1 MSKFYLYNLLAVLSL
16 FFSTTFAQGIHHGG
30 HYNPD
35 SLEIVTKDGW
45 AIVDT
50 TIGMHSMY
58 YLDENNDG
66 NPDYFLNFGP
76 WWYEPDSSN
85 AVRPDDGEM
94 ITITGGVV
102 DSTMMNNYPMII
114 VYEINGDFW
123 RDPYDPF
130 WNEMGNHHGGNHMM
144 DSCFTSGF
152 GWMHD
157 SLQTVSLSGYAIVD
171 TTFIM
176 EHFYLDE
183 DNDGIPDY
191 FLNFGPPWY
200 DPGSGATR
208 PENGD
213 QINIVGGMLDNG
225 NFPMIVVYEINGL
238 FWRDST
244 SFGHHFGSGW
254 IHRNMTDPELFH
266 TPFDSLDMITMQPG
280 WWSGGG
286 GHHGGMHDSLF
297 CQMLEILPGDIIPI
311 GNENA
316 FAGYEMDFFFPSMMG
331 GGMNN
336 SMGCG
341 GHMNFNSNADFQLHY
356 TDAQLADAN
365 ISESTIMV
373 KYWDS
378 DLSQWTEISGANV
391 NTTDNLVTF
400 NNAEVGNFIILTGDS
415 PTSVKDTENIIPD
428 QFVLKQNYPNPFN
441 PATTIEFSIPEKSHV
456 ALTVYNILGK
466 EIAKLADGNYNAG
479 NYSIVFDARSLP
491 SGVYF
496 YQLKAG
502 NFYEVKKMQLI
513 K

>member
-1 MSKFYLYNLLAVLSL
+1 MKRTINTLLLSIL
-16 FFSTTFAQGIHHGG
+16 CSFFTFTFAQGGHHGG

-35 SLEIVTKDGW
+35 SLEIVTIDGT

-50 TIGMHSMY
+50 TIGLHAMY
-58 YLDENNDG
+58 YLDEDNNG
-66 NPDYFLNFGP
+66 TPDYYLNFGP

-85 AVRPDDGEM
+85 ASRPNDGDA
-94 ITITGGVV
+94 ITITGGLV
-102 DSTMMNNYPMII
+102 DSTMMNEYPMVI
-114 VYEINGDFW
+114 VYEINGEFW

-157 SLQTVSLSGYAIVD
+157 SLETVSLSGYAIVD

-183 DNDGIPDY
+183 DNDGVPDY

-213 QINIVGGMLDNG
+213 QIDIVGGMLDNG
-225 NFPMIVVYEINGL
+225 NFPMVVVYEINGL
-238 FWRDST
+238 FWRDSS
-244 SFGHHFGSGW
+244 SFGHHFGGGW
-254 IHRNMTDPELFH
+254 MHRNMTDPEHFH
-266 TPFDSLDMITMQPG
+266 TPFDTMDMVTMYPG

-286 GHHGGMHDSLF
+286 GHHGSMHDSLF
-297 CQMLEILPGDIIPI
+297 CQILEIFPGDIITL

-316 FAGYEMDFFFPSMMG
+316 FAGYEMDYFFPGMMG

-336 SMGCG
+336 EMGCG
-341 GHMNFNSNADFQLHY
+341 GHMNFNSNADFQFHY
-356 TDAQLADAN
+356 TDEQLNDAN
-365 ISESTIMV
+365 IIESSIVV
-373 KYWDS
+373 KFWDS
-378 DLSQWTEISGANV
+378 DMSQWVTVSGANL
-391 NTTDNLVTF
+391 NTTDNVVTF
-400 NNAEVGNFIILTGDS
+400 NVSHVANFFILAGDS
-415 PTSVKDTENIIPD
+415 PNEVGENTNALPD
-428 QFVLKQNYPNPFN
+428 QFVLNQNYPNPFN
-441 PATTIEFSIPEKSHV
+441 PSTTIEFSLPKRSDVEV
-456 ALTVYNILGK
+456 TVYNILGK
-466 EIAKLADGNYNAG
+466 KIAELANGNYAAG
-479 NYSIVFDARSLP
+479 NYSIDFNAKGLP

-496 YQLKAG
+496 YRLKTD
-502 NFYEVKKMQLI
+502 NFYKVKKMQLI

>member
-1 MSKFYLYNLLAVLSL
+1 MLGS
-16 FFSTTFAQGIHHGG
+16 FFSVSFAQGG
-30 HYNPD
+30 HYDPD
-35 SLEIVTKDGW
+35 SLEVVTVSGS

-58 YLDENNDG
+58 YLDEDNNG
-66 NPDYFLNFGP
+66 TPDYFLNFGP

-85 AVRPDDGEM
+85 ATRPNDGEM
-94 ITITGGVV
+94 ITITGGLV
-102 DSTMMNNYPMII
+102 DSTMMNYSMII
-114 VYEINGDFW
+114 VYEINGEFW
-123 RDPYDPF
+123 RDPYNPF

-157 SLQTVSLSGYAIVD
+157 TLQTVSLSGYAIVD

-183 DNDGIPDY
+183 DNDGVPEY

-213 QINIVGGMLDNG
+213 QIDIVGGMLDNG
-225 NFPMIVVYEINGL
+225 NFPMVVVYEINGL
-238 FWRDST
+238 FWRDSS
-244 SFGHHFGSGW
+244 SFGHNFGGGW
-254 IHRNMTDPELFH
+254 MHRNMTDPEHFH
-266 TPFDSLDMITMQPG
+266 TPFDTMDMVTMYPG

-297 CQMLEILPGDIIPI
+297 CQFLEIFPGNIFTL

-316 FAGYEMDFFFPSMMG
+316 FAGYEMDYFFSSMMG
-331 GGMNN
+331 GGMHNE
-336 SMGCG
+336 MDCG
-341 GHMNFNSNADFQLHY
+341 GHMNFNSNADFQFHY
-356 TDAQLADAN
+356 TDEQLLNAN
-365 ISESTIMV
+365 ILESSIQV

-378 DLSQWTEISGANV
+378 DSNQWVEISGAVINIA
-391 NTTDNLVTF
+391 DNLITLNETTV
-400 NNAEVGNFIILTGDS
+400 ANFFILTGDTPS
-415 PTSVKDTENIIPD
+415 TVETSDNVIPD
-428 QFVLKQNYPNPFN
+428 RFDLKQNYPNPFN
-441 PATTIEFSIPEKSHV
+441 PSTTIDFSLPIRTNVK
-456 ALTVYNILGK
+456 LTVYNILGK
-466 EIAKLADGNYNAG
+466 RIAELADGNYDAG
-479 NYSIVFDARSLP
+479 NYSVKFEPKGLS

-496 YQLKAG
+496 YQLKTD